1 MASIIRQL
9 AGREHSPIVQF
20 IKYGIC
26 GGLATGVHIAVFF
39 ACAWFLWPA
48 LNPDDPLVRWLDL
61 TVIPPAEAARKWHA
75 LGDNAIAFLISNLT
89 AYVLNILWVF
99 ERGRHR
105 LWVEV
110 GLFYAVSGISW
121 VVGSVLQTLLIGGW
135 GLSTTVAFGAN
146 VVASM
151 SINFVLRKFWVFKG

>member
-1 MASIIRQL
+1 MPDVHDSAVEIVSFSAVSAFASRPWIVSSF
-9 AGREHSPIVQF
+9 SPY
-20 IKYGIC
+20 K
-26 GGLATGVHIAVFF
+26 LSPS
-39 ACAWFLWPA
+39 L
-48 LNPDDPLVRWLDL
+48 
-61 TVIPPAEAARKWHA
+61 
-75 LGDNAIAFLISNLT
+75 FLISNLT

-105 LWVEV
+105 WWVEV